1 MAEFTVSMMVTGTV
15 DLVVKADTP
24 EEAFKEAKFQFI
36 WSRKDVS
43 DMKITDYH
51 PFDCSRIPQGK
62 K

>member
-15 DLVVKADTP
+15 DLMVKADTP

-36 WSRKDVS
+36 WSRKDIS
-43 DMKITDYH
+43 GMKITDYH
-51 PFDCSRIPQGK
+51 PVDCSRVPQDK